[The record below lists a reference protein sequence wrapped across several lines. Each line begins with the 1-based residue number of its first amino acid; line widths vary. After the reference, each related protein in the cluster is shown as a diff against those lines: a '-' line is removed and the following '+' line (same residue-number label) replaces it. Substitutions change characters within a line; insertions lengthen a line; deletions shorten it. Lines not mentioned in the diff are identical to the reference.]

1 VLESIVASNRW
12 YGIFE
17 DDGMQYM
24 NTRIGDGG
32 RLVIPAEFRKA
43 LGMHV
48 GDDVILALG
57 DGELRILTRLEAIR
71 RAQERVRPY
80 VRAGESLAD
89 ELVAERRA
97 EAARE

>member
-1 VLESIVASNRW
+1 
-12 YGIFE
+12 
-17 DDGMQYM
+17 MQYI
-24 NTRIGDGG
+24 NARIGEGG
-32 RLVIPAEFRKA
+32 RVVIPAEFRKA

-57 DGELRILTRLEAIR
+57 DGELKILTRPEVIR
-71 RAQERVRPY
+71 RAQERVRLY
-80 VRAGESLAD
+80 VTAGESLAD